1 MSLTAGSRPAEP
13 LTGSGRAG
21 HISLSGITHRYG
33 RDAVPVI
40 AGLNLQIDPGEFV
53 CLVGASGCGKT
64 TLLKLVAGFEY
75 PESGE
80 VLVDGRRVEGPGG
93 ERAVVFQQSNLFP
106 WLTVRANVELGP
118 RLAGVSR
125 AERRKTSDRLLEMV
139 GLRDVCDRK
148 TWELSGGMQQRC
160 SIARALATDPGIILM
175 DEPFGA
181 LDAITRERL
190 QDELLG
196 IWRASG
202 ATIIFVTHGVDEAL
216 YLATRVVVMGD
227 RPGRILL
234 DLPIGSFGAETA
246 GDVRRSVR
254 DTSTFL
260 DLKRKVRD
268 TIAQADGSGSPT
280 TPTPAGTNTEVHPRS
295 HDYVE

>member
-1 MSLTAGSRPAEP
+1 MNPAAQTFPAGP
-13 LTGSGRAG
+13 LMGSGGAG
-21 HISLSGITHRYG
+21 RISLSGINHRYG
-33 RDAVPVI
+33 RDAAPVI
-40 AGLNLQIDPGEFV
+40 AGMDLEIDPGEFV

-64 TLLKLVAGFEY
+64 TLLKLVAGFEHA
-75 PESGE
+75 ETGA
-80 VLVDGRRVEGPGG
+80 VVVDGTPVEAPGG
-93 ERAVVFQQSNLFP
+93 DRAVVFQQSNLFP
-106 WLTVRANVELGP
+106 WLTVRGNVELGP
-118 RLAGVSR
+118 KLAGVSR
-125 AERRKTSDRLLEMV
+125 AERRKISDRLLEMV
-139 GLRDVCDRK
+139 GLHDVGDKK

-190 QDELLG
+190 QDELLD

-216 YLATRVVVMGD
+216 YLASRVVVMGD

-234 DLPIGSFGAETA
+234 DLPIGSYGAETA
-246 GDVRRSVR
+246 GDARRSVR
-254 DTSTFL
+254 DTTSFL

-268 TIAQADGSGSPT
+268 TIAQASGT
-280 TPTPAGTNTEVHPRS
+280 GRKPTPESNGVHTEVHPRS